1 MWTVVYMASNKKTAD
16 RINEVLV
23 KEGFLVKIREVNRA
37 CGKKHDCYE
46 ILVLESEAEEAQ
58 SILINHI

>member
-16 RINEVLV
+16 RL
-23 KEGFLVKIREVNRA
+23 KDLLMREGFLVRLREISKICSR
-37 CGKKHDCYE
+37 KHNVYE

-58 SILINHI
+58 NILINHI